1 MSEKAAVRTREKWVD
16 DVKVIAC
23 ILVVLGHFFQS
34 MTKLEKG
41 NIGAD
46 MHYKALCDIF
56 GRENI
61 FFINL
66 SPTEK
71 ECRLQNYISYGKYK
85 SVLDRVHRWMQG
97 NMMFISNDII
107 SEICEVINSN
117 SIKTVFI
124 EDSVFGNLVKKIK
137 NRCKECKVLSFYHD
151 VKADLYKQWMDNERT
166 LKSKIEYTIGIRQ
179 EYVNQK
185 YADINIVFNERDAK
199 TYQVYYGKRPEAILP
214 LPAPVPSISHD
225 IMNSITEKDDK
236 KHILFVGKKYYPN
249 LVGFKWFVDNVLP
262 SLTANIQV
270 DVVGRGLEELRSE
283 YSDPR
288 INVIGGV
295 ESLNPYYENADIVI
309 APLFDGGGMKS
320 KTVEALS
327 FGKIFVGTEESL
339 FGFWEEMDSDIR
351 GKTCYQCNTQE
362 EWIQTINNLANDDI
376 HKFNE
381 DVFELFK
388 AKFSYDVIRD
398 QLKAIM
404 EE

>member
-1 MSEKAAVRTREKWVD
+1 M
-16 DVKVIAC
+16 
-23 ILVVLGHFFQS
+23 ILYI
-34 MTKLEKG
+34 TKLEKG

-339 FGFWEEMDSDIR
+339 FGFWEEMNSNIR
-351 GKTCYQCNTQE
+351 GKTCYQCNTPE

>member
-1 MSEKAAVRTREKWVD
+1 M
-16 DVKVIAC
+16 
-23 ILVVLGHFFQS
+23 ILYI
-34 MTKLEKG
+34 TKLEKG

-56 GRENI
+56 GRENV

-66 SPTEK
+66 SPTER
-71 ECRLQNYISYGKYK
+71 ERRLRNYISYGKYK
-85 SVLDRVHRWMQG
+85 TVLDRVHRWMQG

-117 SIKTVFI
+117 AIRTVFI
-124 EDSVFGNLVKKIK
+124 EDSVFGNLVKKIQK
-137 NRCKECKVLSFYHD
+137 SCKECKVLSFYHD

-199 TYQVYYGKRPEAILP
+199 TYQVYYGKRPEAIIP
-214 LPAPVPSISHD
+214 LPAPVPSISQD
-225 IMNSITEKDDK
+225 IMNSITAKDDK

-249 LVGFKWFVDNVLP
+249 LVGFKWFVDNVLS
-262 SLTANIQV
+262 SLTGNIQV
-270 DVVGRGLEELRSE
+270 DVVGRGLEELRNE
-283 YSDPR
+283 YSDSR

-351 GKTCYQCNTQE
+351 GKACYQCNTPE
-362 EWIQTINNLANDDI
+362 EWIQTINNLANDEI

-381 DVFELFK
+381 AVFELFK
-388 AKFSYDVIRD
+388 ARFSYDVIRD
-398 QLKAIM
+398 KLEAIM

>member
-1 MSEKAAVRTREKWVD
+1 M
-16 DVKVIAC
+16 
-23 ILVVLGHFFQS
+23 ILYI
-34 MTKLEKG
+34 TKLEKG

-214 LPAPVPSISHD
+214 LPAQVPSISHD

-404 EE
+404 DE

>member
-1 MSEKAAVRTREKWVD
+1 M
-16 DVKVIAC
+16 
-23 ILVVLGHFFQS
+23 ILYI
-34 MTKLEKG
+34 TKLEKG

-137 NRCKECKVLSFYHD
+137 KNCKECKVLSFYHD

>member
-1 MSEKAAVRTREKWVD
+1 M
-16 DVKVIAC
+16 
-23 ILVVLGHFFQS
+23 ILYI
-34 MTKLEKG
+34 TKLEKG

-388 AKFSYDVIRD
+388 AEFSYDVIRD

>member
-1 MSEKAAVRTREKWVD
+1 M
-16 DVKVIAC
+16 
-23 ILVVLGHFFQS
+23 ILYI
-34 MTKLEKG
+34 TKLEKG

-66 SPTEK
+66 SPTKRER
-71 ECRLQNYISYGKYK
+71 RLQNYISYGKYK
-85 SVLDRVHRWMQG
+85 TVLDRVHRWMQG

-117 SIKTVFI
+117 AIKTVFI

-137 NRCKECKVLSFYHD
+137 KNCKECKVLSFYHD
-151 VKADLYKQWMDNERT
+151 VKADLYKQWMNNERT
-166 LKSKIEYTIGIRQ
+166 LKSRIEYTIGIRQ

-199 TYQVYYGKRPEAILP
+199 SYQVYYGKRPEAIIP
-214 LPAPVPSISHD
+214 LPAPVPVISHG
-225 IMNSITEKDDK
+225 IMNFITAKDDK

-262 SLTANIQV
+262 SLTDNIQV
-270 DVVGRGLEELRSE
+270 DVVGRGLEELRNE

-351 GKTCYQCNTQE
+351 GKTCYQCNTPE
-362 EWIQTINNLANDDI
+362 EWIQTINNLTNDDI
-376 HKFNE
+376 YKFNE

>member
-1 MSEKAAVRTREKWVD
+1 M
-16 DVKVIAC
+16 
-23 ILVVLGHFFQS
+23 ILYI
-34 MTKLEKG
+34 TKLEKG

-107 SEICEVINSN
+107 SEICELINSN
-117 SIKTVFI
+117 AIKTVFI

-137 NRCKECKVLSFYHD
+137 KSCKECKVFSFYHD

-166 LKSKIEYTIGIRQ
+166 LKSKIEYTIGIKQ
-179 EYVNQK
+179 ENINQK

-199 TYQVYYGKRPEAILP
+199 KFQAYYGKRPDVIIP
-214 LPAPVPSISHD
+214 LPAPVPAISNN
-225 IMNSITEKDDK
+225 IMDSITAKDDK

-262 SLTANIQV
+262 SLTDNIQV
-270 DVVGRGLEELRSE
+270 DVVGRGLEELRNE

-351 GKTCYQCNTQE
+351 GKTCYQCNTPE
-362 EWIQTINNLANDDI
+362 EWIQTVNNLANDDI

-388 AKFSYDVIRD
+388 AKFSYDVIRN

>member
-1 MSEKAAVRTREKWVD
+1 M
-16 DVKVIAC
+16 
-23 ILVVLGHFFQS
+23 ILYI
-34 MTKLEKG
+34 TKLEKG

-185 YADINIVFNERDAK
+185 YADINIVFNARDAK

>member
-1 MSEKAAVRTREKWVD
+1 M
-16 DVKVIAC
+16 
-23 ILVVLGHFFQS
+23 ILYI
-34 MTKLEKG
+34 TKLEKG

-107 SEICEVINSN
+107 SEICELINGN
-117 SIKTVFI
+117 AIKTVFI

-137 NRCKECKVLSFYHD
+137 KSCKECKVFSFYHD

-166 LKSKIEYTIGIRQ
+166 LKSKIEYTIGIKQ
-179 EYVNQK
+179 ENINQK

-199 TYQVYYGKRPEAILP
+199 KFQAYYGKRPDVIIP
-214 LPAPVPSISHD
+214 LPAPVPAISD
-225 IMNSITEKDDK
+225 NIMDSITAKDDK

-262 SLTANIQV
+262 SLTDNIQV
-270 DVVGRGLEELRSE
+270 DVVGRGLEELRNE

-351 GKTCYQCNTQE
+351 GKTCYQCNTPE

-388 AKFSYDVIRD
+388 AKFSYDVIRN

>member
-1 MSEKAAVRTREKWVD
+1 
-16 DVKVIAC
+16 
-23 ILVVLGHFFQS
+23 
-34 MTKLEKG
+34 
-41 NIGAD
+41 
-46 MHYKALCDIF
+46 
-56 GRENI
+56 
-61 FFINL
+61 
-66 SPTEK
+66 
-71 ECRLQNYISYGKYK
+71 
-85 SVLDRVHRWMQG
+85 
-97 NMMFISNDII
+97 
-107 SEICEVINSN
+107 
-117 SIKTVFI
+117 
-124 EDSVFGNLVKKIK
+124 
-137 NRCKECKVLSFYHD
+137 
-151 VKADLYKQWMDNERT
+151 
-166 LKSKIEYTIGIRQ
+166 
-179 EYVNQK
+179 
-185 YADINIVFNERDAK
+185 
-199 TYQVYYGKRPEAILP
+199 
-214 LPAPVPSISHD
+214 
-225 IMNSITEKDDK
+225 MNSITEKDDK

-262 SLTANIQV
+262 SLTDNIQV
-270 DVVGRGLEELRSE
+270 DVVGRGLEELRNA

-351 GKTCYQCNTQE
+351 GKTCYQCNTPE
-362 EWIQTINNLANDDI
+362 EWIQTINNLAKDDI

-388 AKFSYDVIRD
+388 AKFSYDVIRE

>member
-1 MSEKAAVRTREKWVD
+1 M
-16 DVKVIAC
+16 
-23 ILVVLGHFFQS
+23 ILYI
-34 MTKLEKG
+34 TKLEKG

-66 SPTEK
+66 GPTER
-71 ECRLQNYISYGKYK
+71 ERRLQNYISYGKYK
-85 SVLDRVHRWMQG
+85 TVLDRVHRWMQG

-117 SIKTVFI
+117 AIRTVFI

-137 NRCKECKVLSFYHD
+137 KNCKECKVLSFYHD

-199 TYQVYYGKRPEAILP
+199 TYQVYYGKRPEAIIP
-214 LPAPVPSISHD
+214 LPAPVPVISHG
-225 IMNSITEKDDK
+225 IMNSITAKDDK

-262 SLTANIQV
+262 SLSDNIQV
-270 DVVGRGLEELRSE
+270 DIVGRGLEELRNE

-351 GKTCYQCNTQE
+351 GKTCYQCNTPE

>member
-1 MSEKAAVRTREKWVD
+1 M
-16 DVKVIAC
+16 
-23 ILVVLGHFFQS
+23 ILYI
-34 MTKLEKG
+34 TKLEKG

-151 VKADLYKQWMDNERT
+151 VKADLYKQWIDNERT

>member
-1 MSEKAAVRTREKWVD
+1 M
-16 DVKVIAC
+16 
-23 ILVVLGHFFQS
+23 ILYI
-34 MTKLEKG
+34 TKLEKG

-66 SPTEK
+66 SPTER
-71 ECRLQNYISYGKYK
+71 ERHLQNYISYGKYK
-85 SVLDRVHRWMQG
+85 TVLDRVHRWMQG

-117 SIKTVFI
+117 EIRTVFI

-137 NRCKECKVLSFYHD
+137 KNCKECKVLSFYHD
-151 VKADLYKQWMDNERT
+151 VKTDLYKQWMDNERT

-199 TYQVYYGKRPEAILP
+199 TYQVYYGKRPEAIIP
-214 LPAPVPSISHD
+214 LPAPVPVISHG
-225 IMNSITEKDDK
+225 IMNSITAKDDK

-262 SLTANIQV
+262 SLSDNIQV
-270 DVVGRGLEELRSE
+270 DIVGRGLEELRNE

-327 FGKIFVGTEESL
+327 FGKLFVGTEESL

-351 GKTCYQCNTQE
+351 GKTCYQCNTPE

>member
-1 MSEKAAVRTREKWVD
+1 M
-16 DVKVIAC
+16 
-23 ILVVLGHFFQS
+23 ILYI
-34 MTKLEKG
+34 TKLEKG

-107 SEICEVINSN
+107 SEIWELINSN
-117 SIKTVFI
+117 AIKTVFI

-137 NRCKECKVLSFYHD
+137 KSCKECRVFSFYHD

-166 LKSKIEYTIGIRQ
+166 LKSKIEYTIGIKQ
-179 EYVNQK
+179 ENINQK

-199 TYQVYYGKRPEAILP
+199 KFQAYYGKRPDVIIP
-214 LPAPVPSISHD
+214 LPAPVPAISD
-225 IMNSITEKDDK
+225 NIMDSITAKDDK

-262 SLTANIQV
+262 SLTDNIQV
-270 DVVGRGLEELRSE
+270 DVVGRGLEELRNG

-351 GKTCYQCNTQE
+351 GKTCYQCNTPE

-381 DVFELFK
+381 GVFELFK

>member
-1 MSEKAAVRTREKWVD
+1 M
-16 DVKVIAC
+16 
-23 ILVVLGHFFQS
+23 ILYI
-34 MTKLEKG
+34 TKLEKG

-66 SPTEK
+66 SPTK
-71 ECRLQNYISYGKYK
+71 RECRLQNYISYGKYK
-85 SVLDRVHRWMQG
+85 TVLDRVHRWMQG

-107 SEICEVINSN
+107 SEICEVINN
-117 SIKTVFI
+117 NAIKTVFI

-137 NRCKECKVLSFYHD
+137 KNCKECKVLSFYHD
-151 VKADLYKQWMDNERT
+151 VKADLYKQWMNNERT
-166 LKSKIEYTIGIRQ
+166 LKSRIEYTIGIRQ

-199 TYQVYYGKRPEAILP
+199 SYQVYYGKRPEAIIP
-214 LPAPVPSISHD
+214 LPAPVPVISHG
-225 IMNSITEKDDK
+225 IMNFITKKDDK

-262 SLTANIQV
+262 SLTDNIQV
-270 DVVGRGLEELRSE
+270 DVVGRGLEELRNE

-351 GKTCYQCNTQE
+351 GKTCYQCNTPE
-362 EWIQTINNLANDDI
+362 EWIQTINNLTNDDI

-381 DVFELFK
+381 NVFELFK
-388 AKFSYDVIRD
+388 SKFSYDVIRD

>member
-1 MSEKAAVRTREKWVD
+1 M
-16 DVKVIAC
+16 
-23 ILVVLGHFFQS
+23 ILYI
-34 MTKLEKG
+34 TKLEKG

-107 SEICEVINSN
+107 SEICELINGN
-117 SIKTVFI
+117 AIKTVFI

-137 NRCKECKVLSFYHD
+137 KSCKECKVFSFYHD

-166 LKSKIEYTIGIRQ
+166 LKSKIEYTIGIKQ
-179 EYVNQK
+179 ENINQK

-199 TYQVYYGKRPEAILP
+199 KFQAYYGKRPDVIIP
-214 LPAPVPSISHD
+214 LPAPVPAISNN
-225 IMNSITEKDDK
+225 IMDSITAKDDK

-262 SLTANIQV
+262 SLTDNIQV
-270 DVVGRGLEELRSE
+270 DVVGRGLEELRNE

-351 GKTCYQCNTQE
+351 GKTCYQCNTPE

-388 AKFSYDVIRD
+388 AKFSYDVIRN

>member
-1 MSEKAAVRTREKWVD
+1 M
-16 DVKVIAC
+16 
-23 ILVVLGHFFQS
+23 ILYI
-34 MTKLEKG
+34 TKLEKG

-107 SEICEVINSN
+107 SEICELINSN
-117 SIKTVFI
+117 AIKTVFI

>member
-1 MSEKAAVRTREKWVD
+1 M
-16 DVKVIAC
+16 
-23 ILVVLGHFFQS
+23 
-34 MTKLEKG
+34 
-41 NIGAD
+41 
-46 MHYKALCDIF
+46 
-56 GRENI
+56 
-61 FFINL
+61 
-66 SPTEK
+66 
-71 ECRLQNYISYGKYK
+71 
-85 SVLDRVHRWMQG
+85 
-97 NMMFISNDII
+97 
-107 SEICEVINSN
+107 
-117 SIKTVFI
+117 
-124 EDSVFGNLVKKIK
+124 
-137 NRCKECKVLSFYHD
+137 LSFYHD

-179 EYVNQK
+179 EYVNQT
-185 YADINIVFNERDAK
+185 YSDINIVFNERDAK
-199 TYQVYYGKRPEAILP
+199 TYQVYYGKRPEAIIP
-214 LPAPVPSISHD
+214 LPAPVPAISLG
-225 IMNSITEKDDK
+225 IMNSITAKDDK

-262 SLTANIQV
+262 SLTDNIQV
-270 DVVGRGLEELRSE
+270 DVVGRGLEELRNE

-339 FGFWEEMDSDIR
+339 FGFWEEMDSSIR
-351 GKTCYQCNTQE
+351 EKTCYQCNTPE

-381 DVFELFK
+381 NVFELFK

-398 QLKAIM
+398 KMKAIM

>member
-1 MSEKAAVRTREKWVD
+1 M
-16 DVKVIAC
+16 
-23 ILVVLGHFFQS
+23 
-34 MTKLEKG
+34 
-41 NIGAD
+41 
-46 MHYKALCDIF
+46 
-56 GRENI
+56 
-61 FFINL
+61 
-66 SPTEK
+66 
-71 ECRLQNYISYGKYK
+71 
-85 SVLDRVHRWMQG
+85 
-97 NMMFISNDII
+97 
-107 SEICEVINSN
+107 
-117 SIKTVFI
+117 
-124 EDSVFGNLVKKIK
+124 
-137 NRCKECKVLSFYHD
+137 
-151 VKADLYKQWMDNERT
+151 
-166 LKSKIEYTIGIRQ
+166 
-179 EYVNQK
+179 
-185 YADINIVFNERDAK
+185 
-199 TYQVYYGKRPEAILP
+199 YYGKRPEAILP

>member
-1 MSEKAAVRTREKWVD
+1 MIIYISKAFED
-16 DVKVIAC
+16 
-23 ILVVLGHFFQS
+23 
-34 MTKLEKG
+34 
-41 NIGAD
+41 NIGAT
-46 MHYKALCDIF
+46 MHYNALKEIYGEEQLFTIDLRFIAPC
-56 GRENI
+56 RE
-61 FFINL
+61 
-66 SPTEK
+66 K
-71 ECRLQNYISYGKYK
+71 NYIAFGKYK
-85 SVLDRVHRWMQG
+85 NTFERIKRWCQG
-97 NMMFISNDII
+97 NMSFIDNNII
-107 SEICEVINSN
+107 NEICELIDTNMVNL
-117 SIKTVFI
+117 VFI
-124 EDSVFGNLVKKIK
+124 EDSVFGNLVKAIK
-137 NRCKECKVLSFYHD
+137 EKCTDVRVVSFFHD
-151 VKADLYKQWMDNERT
+151 VKADLYPQWRKKET
-166 LKSKIEYTIGIRQ
+166 KLWLKIDPTIGIEQ
-179 EYVNQK
+179 EKVSQK
-185 YADINIVFNERDAK
+185 NSDVNIVFNERDAK
-199 TYQVYYGKRPEAILP
+199 VYERFYGKRPEAILP
-214 LPAPVPSISHD
+214 LPAPIPTIPDGVI
-225 IMNSITEKDDK
+225 NAITAKDEK
-236 KHILFVGKKYYPN
+236 KHLLFVGKKYYPN

-262 SLTANIQV
+262 SLTDNIQV
-270 DVVGRGLEELRSE
+270 DVVGRGLEELRNE

-351 GKTCYQCNTQE
+351 GKTCYQCNTPE

-388 AKFSYDVIRD
+388 AKFSYDVIRN

>member
-1 MSEKAAVRTREKWVD
+1 MKIIYISKAFD
-16 DVKVIAC
+16 
-23 ILVVLGHFFQS
+23 
-34 MTKLEKG
+34 G
-41 NIGAD
+41 NIGATL
-46 MHYKALCDIF
+46 HYKALKELY
-56 GRENI
+56 GEKNI
-61 FFINL
+61 FTYDLRPIV
-66 SPTEK
+66 THYE
-71 ECRLQNYISYGKYK
+71 ENYSCPGKYK
-85 SVLDRVHRWMQG
+85 NHIDRIQRWMQG
-97 NMMFISNDII
+97 NMMFISNSIIADI
-107 SEICEVINSN
+107 CKT
-117 SIKTVFI
+117 IKERNIKIVFI
-124 EDSVFGNLVKKIK
+124 EDSVFGNLVKKVK
-137 NRCKECKVLSFYHD
+137 QEFPKVQVVTFYHD
-151 VKADLYKQWMDNERT
+151 IKADLYPQWMKKERNII
-166 LKSKIEYTIGIRQ
+166 SEIEFRIGIKQ
-179 EYVNQK
+179 EALNKKVADVNV
-185 YADINIVFNERDAK
+185 VFNARDAEVFQK
-199 TYQVYYGKRPEAILP
+199 HYGKRPEAIIP

-225 IMNSITEKDDK
+225 IMNSITGKDEK

-262 SLTANIQV
+262 SLTDNIQV

-339 FGFWEEMDSDIR
+339 FGFWEEMDSGIR
-351 GKTCYQCNTQE
+351 GKTCYQCNTPE

-388 AKFSYDVIRD
+388 AKFSYDVVRD
-398 QLKAIM
+398 KMKAIM
-404 EE
+404 ED

>member
-1 MSEKAAVRTREKWVD
+1 M
-16 DVKVIAC
+16 
-23 ILVVLGHFFQS
+23 ILYI
-34 MTKLEKG
+34 TKLEKG

-66 SPTEK
+66 SPTKRER
-71 ECRLQNYISYGKYK
+71 RLQNYISYGKYK
-85 SVLDRVHRWMQG
+85 TVLDRVHRWMQG

-117 SIKTVFI
+117 AIKTVFI

-137 NRCKECKVLSFYHD
+137 KNCKECKVLSFYHD
-151 VKADLYKQWMDNERT
+151 VKADLYKQWMNNERT
-166 LKSKIEYTIGIRQ
+166 LKSRIEYTIGIRQ

-199 TYQVYYGKRPEAILP
+199 SYQVYYGKRPEAIIP
-214 LPAPVPSISHD
+214 LPAPVPVISHG
-225 IMNSITEKDDK
+225 IMNFITAKDDK

-262 SLTANIQV
+262 SLTDNIQV
-270 DVVGRGLEELRSE
+270 DVAGRGLEELRNE

-351 GKTCYQCNTQE
+351 GKTCYQCNTPE
-362 EWIQTINNLANDDI
+362 EWIQTINNLTNDDI

>member
-1 MSEKAAVRTREKWVD
+1 M
-16 DVKVIAC
+16 
-23 ILVVLGHFFQS
+23 ILYI
-34 MTKLEKG
+34 TKLEKG

-107 SEICEVINSN
+107 SEICELINSN
-117 SIKTVFI
+117 AIKTVFI

-137 NRCKECKVLSFYHD
+137 KSCKECKVFSFYHD

-166 LKSKIEYTIGIRQ
+166 LKSKIEYTIGIKQ
-179 EYVNQK
+179 ENINQK

-199 TYQVYYGKRPEAILP
+199 KFQAYYGKRPDVIIP
-214 LPAPVPSISHD
+214 LPAPVPAISNN
-225 IMNSITEKDDK
+225 IMDSITAKDDK

-262 SLTANIQV
+262 SLTDNIQV
-270 DVVGRGLEELRSE
+270 DVVGRGLEELRNE

-339 FGFWEEMDSDIR
+339 FGFWEKMDSDIR
-351 GKTCYQCNTQE
+351 GKTCYQCNTPE

-388 AKFSYDVIRD
+388 AKFSYDVIRN

>member
-1 MSEKAAVRTREKWVD
+1 M
-16 DVKVIAC
+16 
-23 ILVVLGHFFQS
+23 ILYI
-34 MTKLEKG
+34 TKLEKG

-56 GRENI
+56 ERENI

-107 SEICEVINSN
+107 SEICELINSN
-117 SIKTVFI
+117 AIKTVFI

-137 NRCKECKVLSFYHD
+137 KSCKECKVFSFYHD

-166 LKSKIEYTIGIRQ
+166 LKSKIEYTIGIKQ
-179 EYVNQK
+179 ENINQK

-199 TYQVYYGKRPEAILP
+199 KFQAYYGKRPDVIIP
-214 LPAPVPSISHD
+214 LPAPVPAISNN
-225 IMNSITEKDDK
+225 IMDSITAKDDK

-262 SLTANIQV
+262 SLTDNIQV
-270 DVVGRGLEELRSE
+270 DVVGRGLEELRNE

-351 GKTCYQCNTQE
+351 GKTCYQCNTPE

>member
-1 MSEKAAVRTREKWVD
+1 M
-16 DVKVIAC
+16 
-23 ILVVLGHFFQS
+23 ILYI
-34 MTKLEKG
+34 TKLEKG

-66 SPTEK
+66 SPIEK

-283 YSDPR
+283 YSDLR

>member
-1 MSEKAAVRTREKWVD
+1 M
-16 DVKVIAC
+16 
-23 ILVVLGHFFQS
+23 ILYI
-34 MTKLEKG
+34 TKLEKG

-107 SEICEVINSN
+107 SEICELINSN
-117 SIKTVFI
+117 AIKTVFI

-137 NRCKECKVLSFYHD
+137 KSCKECRVFSFYHD

-166 LKSKIEYTIGIRQ
+166 LKSKIEYTIGIKQ
-179 EYVNQK
+179 ENINQK

-199 TYQVYYGKRPEAILP
+199 KFQAYYGKRPDVIIP
-214 LPAPVPSISHD
+214 LPAPVPAISHD

-249 LVGFKWFVDNVLP
+249 LIGFKWFVDNVLP
-262 SLTANIQV
+262 SLTGNIQV
-270 DVVGRGLEELRSE
+270 DVVGRGLEELRNE

-351 GKTCYQCNTQE
+351 GKTCYQCNTPE

>member
-1 MSEKAAVRTREKWVD
+1 M
-16 DVKVIAC
+16 
-23 ILVVLGHFFQS
+23 ILYI
-34 MTKLEKG
+34 TKLEKG

-97 NMMFISNDII
+97 NMMFIRNDII
-107 SEICEVINSN
+107 SEICELINSN
-117 SIKTVFI
+117 AIKTVFI

-137 NRCKECKVLSFYHD
+137 KSCKECKVFSFYHD

-166 LKSKIEYTIGIRQ
+166 VKSKIEYTIGIKQ
-179 EYVNQK
+179 EDINQK

-199 TYQVYYGKRPEAILP
+199 KFQAYYGKRPDVIIP
-214 LPAPVPSISHD
+214 LPAPVPAISD
-225 IMNSITEKDDK
+225 NIMDSITAKDDK

-262 SLTANIQV
+262 SLTDNIQV
-270 DVVGRGLEELRSE
+270 DVVGRGLEELRNE
-283 YSDPR
+283 YSDPH

-327 FGKIFVGTEESL
+327 FGKIFIGTEESL

-351 GKTCYQCNTQE
+351 GKTCYQCNTPE

>member
-1 MSEKAAVRTREKWVD
+1 M
-16 DVKVIAC
+16 
-23 ILVVLGHFFQS
+23 ILYI
-34 MTKLEKG
+34 TKLEKG

-351 GKTCYQCNTQE
+351 GKTCYQCNTPE

>member
-1 MSEKAAVRTREKWVD
+1 M
-16 DVKVIAC
+16 
-23 ILVVLGHFFQS
+23 ILYV
-34 MTKLEKG
+34 TKIDRG

-46 MHYKALCDIF
+46 MHYRALCEIY
-56 GRENI
+56 GKKNI
-61 FFINL
+61 FTINL
-66 SPTEK
+66 SLTECEK
-71 ECRLQNYISYGKYK
+71 HSENYISYGKYK
-85 SVLDRVHRWMQG
+85 TVAERLKRWIQG
-97 NMMFISNDII
+97 NMMYINNKII
-107 SEICEVINSN
+107 TEICSIVKNNNIKVI
-117 SIKTVFI
+117 FI
-124 EDSVFGNLVKKIK
+124 EDSEFGNLVNRLK
-137 NRCKECKVLSFYHD
+137 NDCEGCRVFSFYHD
-151 VKADLYKQWMDNERT
+151 IKADLYKQWMNNERT
-166 LKSKIEYTIGIRQ
+166 FKSKIEYTIGIRQ

-185 YADINIVFNERDAK
+185 YADINMVFNERDAK
-199 TYQVYYGKRPEAILP
+199 KFQAYYGKRPDVIIP
-214 LPAPVPSISHD
+214 LPAPVPTISD
-225 IMNSITEKDDK
+225 NIMNSITAKDDK
-236 KHILFVGKKYYPN
+236 KNILFVGKKYYPN

-262 SLTANIQV
+262 SLTDNIQV
-270 DVVGRGLEELRSE
+270 DVVGRGLEELRNE

-351 GKTCYQCNTQE
+351 GKTCYQCNTPE

>member
-1 MSEKAAVRTREKWVD
+1 M
-16 DVKVIAC
+16 
-23 ILVVLGHFFQS
+23 ILYI
-34 MTKLEKG
+34 TKLEKG

-107 SEICEVINSN
+107 SEICELINSN
-117 SIKTVFI
+117 AIKTVFI

-137 NRCKECKVLSFYHD
+137 KSCKECKVFSFYHD

-166 LKSKIEYTIGIRQ
+166 LKSKIEYTIGIKQ
-179 EYVNQK
+179 ENINQK

-199 TYQVYYGKRPEAILP
+199 KFQAYYGKRPDVIIP
-214 LPAPVPSISHD
+214 LPAPVPAISDNIMDSIAA
-225 IMNSITEKDDK
+225 KDDK

-262 SLTANIQV
+262 SLTDNIQV
-270 DVVGRGLEELRSE
+270 DVVGRGLEELRNE
-283 YSDPR
+283 YSDSR

-339 FGFWEEMDSDIR
+339 FGFWEEMNSDIR
-351 GKTCYQCNTQE
+351 GKTCYQCNTPE

-388 AKFSYDVIRD
+388 AKFSYDVIRN

>member
-1 MSEKAAVRTREKWVD
+1 M
-16 DVKVIAC
+16 
-23 ILVVLGHFFQS
+23 ILYI
-34 MTKLEKG
+34 TKLEKG

-85 SVLDRVHRWMQG
+85 LVLDRVHRWMQG

-107 SEICEVINSN
+107 SEICELINSN
-117 SIKTVFI
+117 AIKTVFI

-137 NRCKECKVLSFYHD
+137 KSCKECKVFSFYHD

-166 LKSKIEYTIGIRQ
+166 LKSKIEYTIGIKQ
-179 EYVNQK
+179 ENINQK

-199 TYQVYYGKRPEAILP
+199 KFQAYYGKRPDVIIP
-214 LPAPVPSISHD
+214 LPAPVPAISNN
-225 IMNSITEKDDK
+225 IMDSITAKDDK

-262 SLTANIQV
+262 SLTDNIQV
-270 DVVGRGLEELRSE
+270 DVVGRGLEELRNE

-351 GKTCYQCNTQE
+351 GKTCYQCNTPE

-388 AKFSYDVIRD
+388 AKFSYDVIRN

>member
-1 MSEKAAVRTREKWVD
+1 M
-16 DVKVIAC
+16 
-23 ILVVLGHFFQS
+23 ILYI
-34 MTKLEKG
+34 TKLEKG

-56 GRENI
+56 ERENI

-107 SEICEVINSN
+107 SEICELINSN
-117 SIKTVFI
+117 AIKTVFI

-137 NRCKECKVLSFYHD
+137 KSCKECKVFSFYHD

-166 LKSKIEYTIGIRQ
+166 LKSKIEYTIGIKQ
-179 EYVNQK
+179 ENINQK

-199 TYQVYYGKRPEAILP
+199 KFQAYYGKRPDVIIP
-214 LPAPVPSISHD
+214 LPAPVPAISNN
-225 IMNSITEKDDK
+225 IMDSITAKDDK

-262 SLTANIQV
+262 SLTDNIQV
-270 DVVGRGLEELRSE
+270 DVVGRGLEELRNE

-351 GKTCYQCNTQE
+351 GKTCYQCNTPE

-388 AKFSYDVIRD
+388 AKFSYDVIRN

>member
-1 MSEKAAVRTREKWVD
+1 M
-16 DVKVIAC
+16 
-23 ILVVLGHFFQS
+23 ILYI
-34 MTKLEKG
+34 TKLEKG

-46 MHYKALCDIF
+46 MHYKALFCDIF

>member
-1 MSEKAAVRTREKWVD
+1 M
-16 DVKVIAC
+16 
-23 ILVVLGHFFQS
+23 ILYI
-34 MTKLEKG
+34 TKLEKG

-137 NRCKECKVLSFYHD
+137 NRCKECKALSFYHD

>member
-1 MSEKAAVRTREKWVD
+1 M
-16 DVKVIAC
+16 
-23 ILVVLGHFFQS
+23 ILYI
-34 MTKLEKG
+34 TKIEKG

-66 SPTEK
+66 SPIER
-71 ECRLQNYISYGKYK
+71 ERRLRNYISYGKYK
-85 SVLDRVHRWMQG
+85 TVLDRVHRWLQG

-117 SIKTVFI
+117 AIKTVFI

-137 NRCKECKVLSFYHD
+137 KNCKECKVLSFYHD

-179 EYVNQK
+179 EYVNQT

-199 TYQVYYGKRPEAILP
+199 TYQVYYGKRPEAIIP
-214 LPAPVPSISHD
+214 LPALVPTISHG
-225 IMNSITEKDDK
+225 IMNSITAKDDK

-262 SLTANIQV
+262 SLTDNIQV
-270 DVVGRGLEELRSE
+270 EVVGRGLEELRNVYPDS
-283 YSDPR
+283 R

-339 FGFWEEMDSDIR
+339 FGFWEEMNSDIR
-351 GKTCYQCNTQE
+351 GKTCYQCNTPE
-362 EWIQTINNLANDDI
+362 EWIQTINNLAKDDI

-398 QLKAIM
+398 KMKAIM

>member
-1 MSEKAAVRTREKWVD
+1 M
-16 DVKVIAC
+16 
-23 ILVVLGHFFQS
+23 ILYI
-34 MTKLEKG
+34 TKLEKG

-107 SEICEVINSN
+107 SEICELINSN
-117 SIKTVFI
+117 AIKTVFV

-137 NRCKECKVLSFYHD
+137 KSCKECRVFSFYHD

-166 LKSKIEYTIGIRQ
+166 LKSKIEYTIGIKQ
-179 EYVNQK
+179 ENINQK

-199 TYQVYYGKRPEAILP
+199 KFQAYYGKRPDVIIP
-214 LPAPVPSISHD
+214 LPAPVPAISD
-225 IMNSITEKDDK
+225 NIMDSITAKDDK

-262 SLTANIQV
+262 SLTDNIQV
-270 DVVGRGLEELRSE
+270 DVVGRGLEELRSG

-351 GKTCYQCNTQE
+351 GKTCYQCNTPE

-381 DVFELFK
+381 GVFELFK

>member
-1 MSEKAAVRTREKWVD
+1 M
-16 DVKVIAC
+16 
-23 ILVVLGHFFQS
+23 ILYI
-34 MTKLEKG
+34 TKLEKG

-97 NMMFISNDII
+97 NMMFISKDII
-107 SEICEVINSN
+107 SEICELINSN
-117 SIKTVFI
+117 AIKTVFI

-137 NRCKECKVLSFYHD
+137 KSCKECKVFSFYHD

-166 LKSKIEYTIGIRQ
+166 LKSKIEYTIGIKQ
-179 EYVNQK
+179 ENINQK

-199 TYQVYYGKRPEAILP
+199 KFQAYYGKRPDVIIP
-214 LPAPVPSISHD
+214 LPAPVPAISNN
-225 IMNSITEKDDK
+225 IMDSITAKDDK

-262 SLTANIQV
+262 SLTDNIQV
-270 DVVGRGLEELRSE
+270 DVVGRGLEELRNE

-351 GKTCYQCNTQE
+351 GKTCYQCNTPE

-388 AKFSYDVIRD
+388 AKFSYDVIRN